1 MPAPRARSA
10 HSTTSETLPRAAS
23 PTPTRRASSAIR
35 SPLSTTH
42 QIRAR
47 KRLRLAEPATL
58 RRERLLLM
66 FRPIFPEFEDDKL
79 AFLAELVDPRLVEV
93 IGIEHLV
100 DVVDESV
107 LEDLEEVDVGR
118 AVRDCPIAP
127 DQFLI
132 PFLALTAI
140 AVRFRV

>member
-47 KRLRLAEPATL
+47 NRLRLAQPPTL
-58 RRERLLLM
+58 RGEGFLLV
-66 FRPIFPEFEDDKL
+66 FGPILPEFEDHEF
-79 AFLAELVDPRLVEV
+79 AFLAKLVDAQLVEV
-93 IGIEHLV
+93 IGVEHLV
-100 DVVDESV
+100 HVLDEPV
-107 LEDLEEVDVGR
+107 RQDLEEVDVRR
-118 AVRDCPIAP
+118 AVGDRPIAP
-127 DQFLI
+127 D
-132 PFLALTAI
+132 
-140 AVRFRV
+140 